1 MPSEFLSVC
10 DRLLDLALWL
20 AGVGHFCVLGASV
33 QVPARLNWKEDLPKL
48 SVFNRKLMH
57 VYSGYTVYTILSFGV
72 LTLLLHR
79 ELLHGERAAR
89 ALAVFIAIYW
99 TARIGVDFLYYE
111 HKDWPEGTQF
121 VVGHVLLTGLFCAL
135 AVTYWAVPILAAL
148 R

>member
-1 MPSEFLSVC
+1 MPSELLASC
-10 DRLLDLALWL
+10 DRLLNVALWL

-48 SVFNRKLMH
+48 SVFNRKLMY
-57 VYSGYTVYTILSFGV
+57 VYSGYTVYTIASFGV
-72 LTLLLHR
+72 LTLLLHH

-89 ALAVFIAIYW
+89 ALAVFIAVYW
-99 TARIGVDFLYYE
+99 TARIAIDFLYYE
-111 HKDWPEGTQF
+111 HKDWPKGAQF
-121 VVGHVLLTGLFCAL
+121 VAGHLLLTGLFCAL

>member
-1 MPSEFLSVC
+1 MQSA
-10 DRLLDLALWL
+10 RHLALWL

-57 VYSGYTVYTILSFGV
+57 VYSGYTVYTILAFGV
-72 LTLLLHR
+72 LTLLLHQ
-79 ELLHGERAAR
+79 ELLRGERAAR

-99 TARIGVDFLYYE
+99 TARIGVDLLYYE

-121 VVGHVLLTGLFCAL
+121 VVGHFLLTGLFCAL